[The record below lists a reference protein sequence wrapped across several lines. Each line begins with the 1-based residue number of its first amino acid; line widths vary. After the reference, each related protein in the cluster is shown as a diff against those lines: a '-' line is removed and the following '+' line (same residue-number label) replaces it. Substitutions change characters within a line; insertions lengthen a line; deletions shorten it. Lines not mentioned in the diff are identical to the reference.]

1 MEKHFESPS
10 SGCASDQA
18 MLQEEMELLTS
29 EAIELESEKRIILG
43 NVTDYLEIYG
53 NFDDN

>member
-1 MEKHFESPS
+1 MEKHFKSQNL
-10 SGCASDQA
+10 GCASDQA
-18 MLQEEMELLTS
+18 MLQEEAVILTS
-29 EAIELESEKRIILG
+29 EASELESEKRIILG

>member
-1 MEKHFESPS
+1 MEKHFESQNL
-10 SGCASDQA
+10 GCASDQA

>member
-1 MEKHFESPS
+1 MEKHFESQS
-10 SGCASDQA
+10 LGCASDQA
-18 MLQEEMELLTS
+18 MLQEEMVILSS
-29 EAIELESEKRIILG
+29 EASELESEKRIILG